1 MASRV
6 VPVLMYHHI
15 SPSPGL
21 VTVSPDHFSA
31 QMHWLKRHGYTALTL
46 DALAGFLAG
55 EPVPDKSVVITFDDG
70 YVDNWVHAH
79 PVLQATGLHAVLFVI
94 TRWLTDGPVRHHAG
108 QPAPLPPCLAH
119 NACKTAIDAGQHDL
133 VMMRW
138 SEVQAARDAGTFE
151 FHSHSHTHTR
161 WDKIYPGDAENKMQA
176 LAHDLASSRRTLSE
190 RLGQASRHLCWPQGY
205 FDDDYLHVAKNAG
218 FDHLYTTRPGV
229 IHPGDAQDCLARIVV
244 KDKGLGW
251 FAPRLWAYRQ
261 PGLAN
266 WYLGRKT
273 P

>member
-21 VTVSPDHFSA
+21 VTVSPDHFAA

-94 TRWLTDGPVRHHAG
+94 TRWLTDGPVRRHA
-108 QPAPLPPCLAH
+108 
-119 NACKTAIDAGQHDL
+119 
-133 VMMRW
+133 
-138 SEVQAARDAGTFE
+138 
-151 FHSHSHTHTR
+151 
-161 WDKIYPGDAENKMQA
+161 
-176 LAHDLASSRRTLSE
+176 
-190 RLGQASRHLCWPQGY
+190 
-205 FDDDYLHVAKNAG
+205 
-218 FDHLYTTRPGV
+218 
-229 IHPGDAQDCLARIVV
+229 
-244 KDKGLGW
+244 
-251 FAPRLWAYRQ
+251 RQ
-261 PGLAN
+261 
-266 WYLGRKT
+266 
-273 P
+273 